1 MAIARHSNDGGKW
14 CDEDGIFITTDYN
27 HHIFMAKISKVDSIG
42 DYLKSDYSINHRGAY
57 TYNYPIDCGWW
68 SHKEREGLIIISE

>member
-27 HHIFMAKISKVDSIG
+27 HHIFMAKISKVDSIFKIG
-42 DYLKSDYSINHRGAY
+42 LFYKS
-57 TYNYPIDCGWW
+57 
-68 SHKEREGLIIISE
+68 